1 MQIKQ
6 LEKACR
12 SFIEQ
17 SGEGDA
23 AHDVSHIQRV
33 VENAKSILS
42 KEPEPA
48 DLEVVLPAAWL
59 HDSVVLPKNHPD
71 RKNASA
77 LAAEKA
83 AEFLSNID
91 YPKNK
96 IPAVAH
102 AIEAHSFS
110 AGIKP
115 ATPEAQIVQD
125 ADRLDALGAIGIARC
140 FAVGGELARPLYHP
154 DDPFAISREPDDSI
168 WTIDH
173 FYKKLFRLPDLL
185 NTSTAQEMAK
195 ERVLFMKSFLKQLS
209 SEIK

>member
-1 MQIKQ
+1 MLIKQ

-12 SFIEQ
+12 SFIER

-23 AHDVSHIQRV
+23 AHDISHIQRV

-42 KEPEPA
+42 KEPA
-48 DLEVVLPAAWL
+48 DREIVLAAAWL

-71 RKNASA
+71 RKKASV

-83 AEFLSNID
+83 AEFLSKVD

-140 FAVGGELARPLYHP
+140 FAVGGELARPFYHT
-154 DDPFAISREPDDSI
+154 DDPFATSREPDDSI

-185 NTSTAQEMAK
+185 NTSTAQEIAK
-195 ERVLFMKSFLKQLS
+195 ERVLFMKTFLKQLS